1 MDSTEEARDYDA
13 MDHSAVNRLFV
24 ADFLSF
30 WNRRGP
36 VLDVGTG
43 TAQIP
48 IELCRQAPHAHVVA
62 IDLADHMLA
71 ASSENVRRAGL
82 ADRVRLERCDAKQL
96 PYADGSFGAIISNS
110 IVHHIPEP
118 ARVLAEMVRVAE
130 AGAVLFVRDLLRPK
144 DEATVRQLVS
154 TYAGEANAHQQQM
167 FADSLRA
174 ALTLGEVR
182 ALVAALGFDGDSIQ
196 QTSDR
201 HWTWAAH
208 NS

>member
-1 MDSTEEARDYDA
+1 
-13 MDHSAVNRLFV
+13 
-24 ADFLSF
+24 
-30 WNRRGP
+30 
-36 VLDVGTG
+36 
-43 TAQIP
+43 
-48 IELCRQAPHAHVVA
+48 
-62 IDLADHMLA
+62 MLA

-96 PYADGSFGAIISNS
+96 PYADASFGAIISNS